1 MRNSLKAARLCVR
14 TLASCVCW
22 LAGGVDPSQWIGAEQ
37 FKNEELEV
45 IRGMIQKKRSRSPV
59 ERASTI
65 PKPRFPS

>member
-1 MRNSLKAARLCVR
+1 MRNSLKAVRLCVR

-45 IRGMIQKKRSRSPV
+45 IRGMIQ
-59 ERASTI
+59 
-65 PKPRFPS
+65 